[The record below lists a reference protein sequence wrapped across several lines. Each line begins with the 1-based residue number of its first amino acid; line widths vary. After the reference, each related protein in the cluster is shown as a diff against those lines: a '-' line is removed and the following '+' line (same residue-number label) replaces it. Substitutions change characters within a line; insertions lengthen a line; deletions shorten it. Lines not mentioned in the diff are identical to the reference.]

1 MELNEIVALVGK
13 TIYVVEKDVI
23 SREVSPNRY
32 IVTGEIVYNY
42 TKYIV
47 EEVRFTN
54 EYYYGTE
61 SNVVFV
67 YNIEYDDCYDYFVP
81 NFIGKTVFF
90 TEEEAK
96 QTIEKLNEQ
105 KGSEINV

>member
-1 MELNEIVALVGK
+1 MELNEIVVLVGK
-13 TIYVVEKDVI
+13 TIYVVEKNAV

-32 IVTGEIVYNY
+32 IVTGETVNNY
-42 TKYIV
+42 AKYII

-54 EYYYGTE
+54 EHYYGTE

-81 NFIGKTVFF
+81 DDIGKTVFF

-96 QTIEKLNEQ
+96 SVIQELN
-105 KGSEINV
+105 K

>member
-1 MELNEIVALVGK
+1 MELNEIVVLVGK
-13 TIYVVEKDVI
+13 TIYVVEKNAV

-32 IVTGEIVYNY
+32 IVTGETVNNY
-42 TKYIV
+42 AKYII

-54 EYYYGTE
+54 EHYCGTE

-81 NFIGKTVFF
+81 DDIGKTVFF

-96 QTIEKLNEQ
+96 SAIQELN
-105 KGSEINV
+105 K

>member
-1 MELNEIVALVGK
+1 MELNEIVVLVGK
-13 TIYVVEKDVI
+13 TIYVVEKNVV
-23 SREVSPNRY
+23 SREGLPNRY
-32 IVTGEIVYNY
+32 IVTGETVNNY
-42 TKYIV
+42 AKYII

-54 EYYYGTE
+54 EHYYGTE

-81 NFIGKTVFF
+81 DDIGKTVFF

-96 QTIEKLNEQ
+96 SAIQELN
-105 KGSEINV
+105 K

>member
-1 MELNEIVALVGK
+1 MELNEIVSLVGK
-13 TIYVVEKDVI
+13 TIYVVEKDVV
-23 SREVSPNRY
+23 SREVSPNIY
-32 IVTGEIVYNY
+32 VVTGEIVYNY
-42 TKYIV
+42 AKYIV

-54 EYYYGTE
+54 DHYYGTE

-81 NFIGKTVFF
+81 DDIGKTIFF

-96 QTIEKLNEQ
+96 KMIEELNKQER
-105 KGSEINV
+105 K

>member
-1 MELNEIVALVGK
+1 MKLNEIVVLVGK
-13 TIYVVEKDVI
+13 TIYVVEKNVV

-32 IVTGEIVYNY
+32 IVTGETVNNY
-42 TKYIV
+42 AKYII

-54 EYYYGTE
+54 EHYYGTE

-81 NFIGKTVFF
+81 DDIGKTVFF

-96 QTIEKLNEQ
+96 SAIQELN
-105 KGSEINV
+105 K

>member
-1 MELNEIVALVGK
+1 MELNEIVVLVGK
-13 TIYVVEKDVI
+13 TIYVVEKNVV
-23 SREVSPNRY
+23 SREVLPNRY
-32 IVTGEIVYNY
+32 IVTGETLNNY
-42 TKYIV
+42 AKYII

-54 EYYYGTE
+54 EHYYGTE

-81 NFIGKTVFF
+81 DDIGKTVFF

-96 QTIEKLNEQ
+96 SAIQELN
-105 KGSEINV
+105 K

>member
-1 MELNEIVALVGK
+1 MELNEIVVLVGK
-13 TIYVVEKDVI
+13 TIYVVEKNVV

-32 IVTGEIVYNY
+32 IVTGETVNNY
-42 TKYIV
+42 TKYII

-54 EYYYGTE
+54 EHYYGTE
-61 SNVVFV
+61 SNVEFV

-81 NFIGKTVFF
+81 DDIGKTVFF

-96 QTIEKLNEQ
+96 SAIKELN
-105 KGSEINV
+105 K

>member
-1 MELNEIVALVGK
+1 MELNEIVVLVGK
-13 TIYVVEKDVI
+13 TIYVVEKNAV

-32 IVTGEIVYNY
+32 IVTGETVNNY
-42 TKYIV
+42 AKYII

-54 EYYYGTE
+54 EHYYGTE

-81 NFIGKTVFF
+81 DDIGKTVFF

-96 QTIEKLNEQ
+96 SAIQELN
-105 KGSEINV
+105 K

>member
-1 MELNEIVALVGK
+1 MELNEIVVLVGK
-13 TIYVVEKDVI
+13 TIYVVEKNVV

-32 IVTGEIVYNY
+32 IVTGETVNNY
-42 TKYIV
+42 AKYII

-54 EYYYGTE
+54 EHYYGTE

-81 NFIGKTVFF
+81 DDIGKTVFF

-96 QTIEKLNEQ
+96 SAIKELN
-105 KGSEINV
+105 K

>member
-1 MELNEIVALVGK
+1 MELNEIVVLVGK
-13 TIYVVEKDVI
+13 TIYVVEKNVV

-32 IVTGEIVYNY
+32 IVTGETVNNY
-42 TKYIV
+42 AKYII

-54 EYYYGTE
+54 EHYYGTE

-81 NFIGKTVFF
+81 DDIGKTVFF

-96 QTIEKLNEQ
+96 SAIQELN
-105 KGSEINV
+105 K